1 MVRRTQRVSELL
13 REEIS
18 LIVQRQLR
26 DPRIPA
32 MISITRVETSPD
44 LRNARIYVS
53 VMESS
58 AGKEQAIIGLN
69 SATRFIKKRLDHVI
83 SLRRMPDLVFML
95 DDSMEKADRVLRVI
109 DEVGESEASDD
120 ELEILQ

>member
-32 MISITRVETSPD
+32 MTSITRVETSDD
-44 LRNARIYVS
+44 LRHARIFVS
-53 VMESS
+53 VMGSDT
-58 AGKEQAIIGLN
+58 GKEQAIIGLN
-69 SATRFIKKRLDHVI
+69 SATRFIKKRLNDVV
-83 SLRRMPDLVFML
+83 SLRRMPDLAFML

-109 DEVGESEASDD
+109 DDMDENKVSED
-120 ELEILQ
+120 ETENS